1 MVGVCDSKSLVASM
15 DVLKEELN
23 DELLSEVCHIK
34 SAGCSLLKLG
44 ASGSGNSLAYIIG
57 LLMSLFMDLKP
68 NDHSF
73 FIPEKGGYQVFSDSE
88 LRRETEEIAK
98 LLGKSTGLY
107 QT

>member
-44 ASGSGNSLAYIIG
+44 ASGNSLAYIIG

-73 FIPEKGGYQVFSDSE
+73 FIPEKGGCQVFSDSE